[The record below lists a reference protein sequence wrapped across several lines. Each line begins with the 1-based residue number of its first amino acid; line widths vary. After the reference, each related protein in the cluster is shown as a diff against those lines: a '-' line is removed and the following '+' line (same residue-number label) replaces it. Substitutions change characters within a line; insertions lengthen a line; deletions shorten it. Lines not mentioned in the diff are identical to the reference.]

1 MFENNQQIKWKNYL
15 RIFLRRKWL
24 FLLPF
29 FSVFTITVI
38 ISFLLPKVY
47 AAKAVILVEE
57 DKVINPLLQN
67 LAVSTT
73 VSSRLHHLREE
84 ILSWPRVVQLV
95 EELGLNKNKNSTQAL
110 EALIDS
116 IRKKILVTMTTQDVI
131 VISYSDQDP
140 AIAQKVVNTISDIF
154 IRKNLTSQTEE
165 SSSAVDFIKDQL
177 DIYKKKLEVS
187 EEAMRNFKETY
198 GLQMP
203 LAAQINTELA
213 RLEAELTTL
222 LVDCTEEHP
231 KVKELRAN
239 IQSLKEK
246 RAQQVRLAAESANVD
261 AKEYIEVAESIPK
274 QEQELARLTRDTLV
288 NQNLYAML
296 LERLE
301 TARISQ
307 QLEDSENKT
316 KFKIIE
322 PARIPLKPIKPNKA
336 LLAFLGFALGVGAG
350 FGCIYLVEYSDQSFN
365 EIDEL
370 KASFDIPVLGAI
382 SKIITEEYLRKPSLF
397 AKARGA
403 GVISAKKET
412 AAL

>member
-1 MFENNQQIKWKNYL
+1 MSENNQQIKWKNYL
-15 RIFLRRKWL
+15 RIFLRHKWL

-29 FSVFTITVI
+29 FSVFTITVV

-57 DKVINPLLQN
+57 DKAINPLLQN

-73 VSSRLHHLREE
+73 VSGRLHQLREE

-95 EELGLNKNKNSTQAL
+95 EELGLNKNKSSTQAF
-110 EALIDS
+110 EALITS
-116 IRKKILVTMTTQDVI
+116 IRKKISVTMSNQDVI

-154 IRKNLTSQTEE
+154 IRKNLTSQAEE
-165 SSSAVDFIKDQL
+165 SSSATDFIKDQL

-231 KVKELRAN
+231 KVKELRAG

-246 RAQQVRLAAESANVD
+246 RAQQVRLAAEN
-261 AKEYIEVAESIPK
+261 
-274 QEQELARLTRDTLV
+274 
-288 NQNLYAML
+288 
-296 LERLE
+296 
-301 TARISQ
+301 
-307 QLEDSENKT
+307 
-316 KFKIIE
+316 
-322 PARIPLKPIKPNKA
+322 
-336 LLAFLGFALGVGAG
+336 
-350 FGCIYLVEYSDQSFN
+350 
-365 EIDEL
+365 
-370 KASFDIPVLGAI
+370 ASV
-382 SKIITEEYLRKPSLF
+382 
-397 AKARGA
+397 
-403 GVISAKKET
+403 
-412 AAL
+412 